1 MYSTKIKI
9 LNASVRLFN
18 ENGIDS
24 VRLQQIADESEI
36 SVGNLAYHY
45 KSKDVLIEAVYER
58 IFEEFNEIFRHY
70 LKRPDLA
77 DFDIQISIYYAF
89 FSKNR
94 FYLSEF
100 FKTNNNTAPHYLQ
113 WQDCTAKM
121 LLQLRSRLQFMV
133 KKNELLP
140 EKEPGQYE
148 LLAEQIWM
156 SLVFFIPKSN
166 MIGQNYD
173 EILYKKNIWNLLKPF
188 FGPDGLE
195 EFRAMILPV
204 LF

>member
-1 MYSTKIKI
+1 MYNTKIKI

-24 VRLQQIADESEI
+24 VRLQQIADESEM

-45 KSKDVLIEAVYER
+45 KSKEVLIEAVYER
-58 IFEEFNEIFRHY
+58 VFEEFNEIFRHY

-89 FSKNR
+89 FSRNR

-100 FKTNNNTAPHYLQ
+100 FKANNSTAPHYLQ

-121 LLQLRSRLQFMV
+121 LSQLRNRLQFMV
-133 KKNELLP
+133 KKNELIP
-140 EKEPGQYE
+140 EKEPGQYDQ
-148 LLAEQIWM
+148 LAEQIWM

-166 MIGQNYD
+166 MVGQNYD
-173 EILYKKNIWNLLKPF
+173 EISYKKNIWHLLKPY

-195 EFRAMILPV
+195 EFRALIVPV

>member
-1 MYSTKIKI
+1 MYNTKIKI

-24 VRLQQIADESEI
+24 VRLQQIADESEM

-58 IFEEFNEIFRHY
+58 VFDEFNEIFRHY

-77 DFDIQISIYYAF
+77 DFDIQISIYYTF
-89 FSKNR
+89 FSRNR

-100 FKTNNNTAPHYLQ
+100 FKANNSTAPHYLQ

-133 KKNELLP
+133 RKNELLP

-166 MIGQNYD
+166 MIGQHYD
-173 EILYKKNIWNLLKPF
+173 EISYKKNIWNLLRPY

-195 EFRAMILPV
+195 EFRALIVPV

>member
-1 MYSTKIKI
+1 MYNTKIKI

-45 KSKDVLIEAVYER
+45 KSKEVLIDAVYER
-58 IFEEFNEIFRHY
+58 IFEEFNEIFRQY
-70 LKRPDLA
+70 LKRHDLA
-77 DFDIQISIYYAF
+77 DFDMQISIYYTF
-89 FSKNR
+89 FSRNR
-94 FYLSEF
+94 FYLCEF
-100 FKTNNNTAPHYLQ
+100 FKANNSTASHYLQ
-113 WQDCTAKM
+113 WQNCTAKM
-121 LLQLRSRLQFMV
+121 LLQLKSRLLFMV

-148 LLAEQIWM
+148 MLAEQIWM

-173 EILYKKNIWNLLKPF
+173 EISYKKNIWNLLRPH

-195 EFRAMILPV
+195 EFRVLIVPV